1 MSCSKMVL
9 SSGKRDP
16 INALAVTRPFIP
28 ETAEKS
34 AVLKMDD
41 QVKKGA
47 INSGKKV

>member
-34 AVLKMDD
+34 AVLF
-41 QVKKGA
+41 
-47 INSGKKV
+47 NL